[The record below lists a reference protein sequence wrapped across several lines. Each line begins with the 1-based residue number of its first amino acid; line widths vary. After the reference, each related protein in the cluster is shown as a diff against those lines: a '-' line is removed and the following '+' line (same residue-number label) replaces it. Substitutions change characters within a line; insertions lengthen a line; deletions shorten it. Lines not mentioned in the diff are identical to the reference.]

1 MKCIKVFFCLFVFH
15 SALFGQIIMQTNLP
29 SAVPLNTELTFDVR
43 IKKGTLT
50 NFSKYQIEF
59 PQGVK
64 IQEVDSKLGTFSSE
78 ETTAK
83 IIWVISPA
91 EPEYLIRLKLV
102 SGTSSGTKTFVQR
115 YFYMENDDKKEV
127 EMEPLTCVFKDSSAA
142 PSVTSTAEFRTLIS
156 KVQLPY
162 LTTTIDRN
170 EISTKNPEV
179 LKQQVIQLR
188 KDSKD
193 AASVGENEKTKAQL
207 RLTEANEALVKAESI
222 TNETE
227 KKQAITKAT
236 ENKQKAEN
244 DMEVASRVLT
254 LAKSL
259 EDNANEIESINKSL
273 HPASYTETNMA
284 AASNSTSGNS
294 NSSEG
299 TYTTI
304 DLTNMDEQGAG
315 SVESDKKNAKIE
327 SAKKESAKIEEAA
340 KESGLVFKIQLG
352 AFANEPKKSDFKALG
367 KVSVTSENG
376 MYKVLYGSY
385 ATKEEA
391 FKRREEVVSKGFDGF
406 VVSYQDGIRVK

>member
-1 MKCIKVFFCLFVFH
+1 MRCIKVFFCLLMVH
-15 SALFGQIIMQTNLP
+15 SAVSGQIIMQTNLP
-29 SAVPLNTELTFDVR
+29 PAVPFNTELTFDVK

-78 ETTAK
+78 ENTAK
-83 IIWVISPA
+83 IIWVISPVEA
-91 EPEYLIRLKLV
+91 EYTIKLKLITGASV
-102 SGTSSGTKTFVQR
+102 GSKIFVQK

-127 EMEPLTCVFKDSSAA
+127 EMEPLACLFKDSSAA
-142 PSVTSTAEFRTLIS
+142 ASATSTSEFRTLIS

-179 LKQQVIQLR
+179 LKQQVVQLR

-222 TNETE
+222 TSETE
-227 KKQAITKAT
+227 KKQAIARAT
-236 ENKQKAEN
+236 DDKQKAEN

-259 EDNANEIESINKSL
+259 EDNANEIEAINKSL

-284 AASNSTSGNS
+284 ASTNNASGNTS
-294 NSSEG
+294 SSEG
-299 TYTTI
+299 TFTNV
-304 DLTNMDEQGAG
+304 DLTNIDEPA
-315 SVESDKKNAKIE
+315 ETDKKNT
-327 SAKKESAKIEEAA
+327 KKGFSQKETSKIEEAV

-352 AFANEPKKSDFKALG
+352 AFAKEPTKSDFKALG

-406 VVSYQDGIRVK
+406 VVSYQDGVRVK

>member
-1 MKCIKVFFCLFVFH
+1 MKCIKVFFCLLMVH
-15 SALFGQIIMQTNLP
+15 SAVSGQIIMQTNLP
-29 SAVPLNTELTFDVR
+29 STVPINTELTFDVR

-78 ETTAK
+78 ENIAK
-83 IIWVISPA
+83 IIWVISPVEA
-91 EPEYLIRLKLV
+91 EYSIKLKLV
-102 SGTSSGTKTFVQR
+102 TGISAGSKTFVQK

-127 EMEPLTCVFKDSSAA
+127 EMEPLVCLFKDSSAA
-142 PSVTSTAEFRTLIS
+142 ASATSTSEFRTLIS

-179 LKQQVIQLR
+179 LKQQVVQLR

-193 AASVGENEKTKAQL
+193 AASVGENEKSKAQL
-207 RLTEANEALVKAESI
+207 RLTEANDALVKAESI

-227 KKQAITKAT
+227 KKQAIAKAT
-236 ENKQKAEN
+236 DDKQKAEN

-259 EDNANEIESINKSL
+259 EDNANEIEAINKSL
-273 HPASYTETNMA
+273 HPASYTENNV
-284 AASNSTSGNS
+284 ASSNNSSSGN
-294 NSSEG
+294 NKSSEG
-299 TYTTI
+299 TFTNV
-304 DLTNMDEQGAG
+304 DLTNIDEPGAATT
-315 SVESDKKNAKIE
+315 ETDKKVT
-327 SAKKESAKIEEAA
+327 KKGLSQKETFKIEEAA
-340 KESGLVFKIQLG
+340 KETGLVFKIQLG

-391 FKRREEVVSKGFDGF
+391 FKRREEVLSKGFDGF
-406 VVSYQDGIRVK
+406 VVSYQDGVRVK

>member
-1 MKCIKVFFCLFVFH
+1 MKCIKVFFCLLVFH
-15 SALFGQIIMQTNLP
+15 SALSGQIIMQTNLP
-29 SAVPLNTELTFDVR
+29 SAVPINTELTFDIR

-59 PQGVK
+59 PQGIK

-83 IIWVISPA
+83 IIWVISPV
-91 EPEYLIRLKLV
+91 EPEYVIRLKLV
-102 SGTSSGTKTFVQR
+102 SGTSAGPKTFVQR

-127 EMEPLTCVFKDSSAA
+127 EMEPLTCVFKDSSAT
-142 PSVTSTAEFRTLIS
+142 PSATSTAEFRTLIS

-193 AASVGENEKTKAQL
+193 AASVGENEKAKAQL
-207 RLTEANEALVKAESI
+207 RLTEATEALVKAESI
-222 TNETE
+222 TSESE

-236 ENKQKAEN
+236 EDKQKAEN

-259 EDNANEIESINKSL
+259 EDNANEIEAINKSL
-273 HPASYTETNMA
+273 HPASYTDNNMA
-284 AASNSTSGNS
+284 AGTNTASGNV
-294 NSSEG
+294 NASEG

-304 DLTNMDEQGAG
+304 DLTNMDEQAG
-315 SVESDKKNAKIE
+315 SGESDKKSN
-327 SAKKESAKIEEAA
+327 KKESSKKEGSKIEEAA

-367 KVSVTSENG
+367 KVSVTNENG

-406 VVSYQDGIRVK
+406 VVSYQDGVRVK